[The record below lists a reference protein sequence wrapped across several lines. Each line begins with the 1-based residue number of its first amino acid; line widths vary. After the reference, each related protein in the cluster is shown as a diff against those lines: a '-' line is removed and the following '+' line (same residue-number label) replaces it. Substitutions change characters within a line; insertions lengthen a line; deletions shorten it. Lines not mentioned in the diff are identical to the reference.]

1 MPLLRGLALAH
12 WLRLT
17 VALNRQFIR
26 ARGAPMHVTSLPS
39 GPPFGRTRSFA
50 ARVAWVVVPS
60 FLAALPV
67 LLALFGGPEVK
78 QMRPDALGVAVWFVL
93 LVIAESHPVPL
104 PRGGTITI
112 ASVLDIGAILLFGP
126 WIAGALDLLTAI
138 PAQLFLLRERPAA
151 AVLNGGIYAST
162 TILAGCA
169 YLAAGGALGAPSP
182 GDFLPILLAGALYYA
197 VNTGWVSL
205 LVGAHTQESA
215 RTIWRQQFRD
225 GLLQHGLAIGFGLLF
240 AQVRV
245 AAGIPGV
252 LLLVVPLFLARYAL
266 RLYADLREDL
276 VSFVRALSTALDAVD
291 PYTHRHSVRVAGYS
305 VRVARHLALPESE
318 VEMIHYAALVHDIG
332 KIAQRPDVI
341 RKPTPLD
348 DEERRLMMRHPE
360 AGAKIVEQIRA
371 LRGAAEM
378 VRTHHWRPD
387 GKGYPPG
394 LTEAQVPLGARII
407 HVCDAFD
414 AMTSDRPYRR
424 GLPIERA
431 LSELCRHAGAQFDSE
446 IVAALVELH
455 ESGALD
461 VVRSGEEASA
471 SDLEFPE
478 PEAREASR

>member
-1 MPLLRGLALAH
+1 
-12 WLRLT
+12 
-17 VALNRQFIR
+17 
-26 ARGAPMHVTSLPS
+26 MHVTTSLPPS
-39 GPPFGRTRSFA
+39 TAFARSRSLA
-50 ARVAWVVVPS
+50 AKVAWFVVPS

-67 LLALFGGPEVK
+67 LLALFGGAEVK
-78 QMRPDALGVAVWFVL
+78 QARPDAWGIAVWFL
-93 LVIAESHPVPL
+93 LLIVAESHPVPL

-112 ASVLDIGAILLFGP
+112 ASVLDVGAILLFGP

-162 TILAGCA
+162 TILAGSA
-169 YLAAGGALGAPSP
+169 YLAAGGGLGAPRLQ
-182 GDFLPILLAGALYYA
+182 DFVPVLLAGALYYA

-205 LVGAHTQESA
+205 LVGAQTRESP

-225 GLLQHGLAIGFGLLF
+225 GLLQQALAIGFGLLF

-245 AAGIPGV
+245 AAGIVGV

-276 VSFVRALSTALDAVD
+276 VGFVRALSTALDAVD
-291 PYTHRHSVRVAGYS
+291 PYTHRHSVRVAAYS

-332 KIAQRPDVI
+332 KIAQRTDVI
-341 RKPTPLD
+341 RKPTPLTE
-348 DEERRLMMRHPE
+348 EERRLMMRHPE

-371 LRGAAEM
+371 LRAAAEM

-387 GKGYPPG
+387 GKGYPAG
-394 LTEAQVPLGARII
+394 LSEGEVPLGARII

-414 AMTSDRPYRR
+414 AMTSDRSYRR
-424 GLPIERA
+424 GLPVERA
-431 LSELCRHAGAQFDSE
+431 LNELAAKAGTEFDEE
-446 IVAALVELH
+446 IVAALIRLH
-455 ESGALD
+455 DAGILEGIREGGGDGVASGGSPGPGHD
-461 VVRSGEEASA
+461 PFEAEVA
-471 SDLEFPE
+471 Q
-478 PEAREASR
+478 AR

>member
-1 MPLLRGLALAH
+1 
-12 WLRLT
+12 
-17 VALNRQFIR
+17 
-26 ARGAPMHVTSLPS
+26 MHVTTSLPS
-39 GPPFGRTRSFA
+39 SAIHARPRSLA
-50 ARVAWVVVPS
+50 ARIGRFVVPS

-67 LLALFGGPEVK
+67 LLAIFGGPEVK
-78 QMRPDALGVAVWFVL
+78 ATRPDALGVAVWFVL

-112 ASVLDIGAILLFGP
+112 ASVLDVGAILLFGP

-169 YLAAGGALGAPSP
+169 YLAAGGALGAPRIA
-182 GDFLPILLAGALYYA
+182 DFIPILLAGSLYYA

-205 LVGAHTQESA
+205 LVGANTRESA

-291 PYTHRHSVRVAGYS
+291 PYTHRHSVRVAAYS
-305 VRVARHLALPESE
+305 VGVARQLALPESE
-318 VEMIHYAALVHDIG
+318 VEIIHYAALVHDIG

-360 AGAKIVEQIRA
+360 AGARIVGQIRA
-371 LRGAAEM
+371 LKGAAAM

-387 GKGYPPG
+387 GKGYPAG
-394 LTEAQVPLGARII
+394 LAESEVPLGARII

-424 GLPIERA
+424 GLPVPRA
-431 LSELCRHAGAQFDSE
+431 LAELRRHAGAQFDAE
-446 IVAALVELH
+446 IVEALVQLH
-455 ESGALD
+455 EAGALE
-461 VVRSGEEASA
+461 VFRNGGVEEAPDPSLEAA
-471 SDLEFPE
+471 SG
-478 PEAREASR
+478 

>member
-1 MPLLRGLALAH
+1 
-12 WLRLT
+12 
-17 VALNRQFIR
+17 
-26 ARGAPMHVTSLPS
+26 MHVTSLPS
-39 GPPFGRTRSFA
+39 STAFARSRSIA
-50 ARVAWVVVPS
+50 AKIAWIVIPS

-78 QMRPDALGVAVWFVL
+78 QTRPDPLGVAVWFVL

-126 WIAGALDLLTAI
+126 WIAGVLDLLTAI

-151 AVLNGGIYAST
+151 AILNGGIYAST
-162 TILAGCA
+162 TILAGSA
-169 YLAAGGALGAPSP
+169 YLAAGGTLGAPHL
-182 GDFLPILLAGALYYA
+182 GNFLPILIAGALYYA

-205 LVGAHTQESA
+205 VVGVNTQESP

-225 GLLQHGLAIGFGLLF
+225 GLLQHALAVGFGLLF

-252 LLLVVPLFLARYAL
+252 LLLTVPLFLARYAL

-276 VSFVRALSTALDAVD
+276 VGFVRALSTALDAVD

-305 VRVARHLALPESE
+305 VRLARHLALPESE

-341 RKPTPLD
+341 RKPTPLTE
-348 DEERRLMMRHPE
+348 EERRLMMRHPE

-371 LRGAAEM
+371 LRSAAEM

-387 GKGYPPG
+387 GKGYPSG
-394 LTEAQVPLGARII
+394 LTEAEVPLGARII

-414 AMTSDRPYRR
+414 AMTSDRSYRR
-424 GLPIERA
+424 GLPVDRA
-431 LSELCRHAGAQFDSE
+431 LEELSAKAGTEFDE
-446 IVAALVELH
+446 DIVAALVQLH
-455 ESGALD
+455 GAGALD
-461 VVRSGEEASA
+461 DVRAGG
-471 SDLEFPE
+471 E
-478 PEAREASR
+478 PEGDAALVFATEER

>member
-1 MPLLRGLALAH
+1 
-12 WLRLT
+12 
-17 VALNRQFIR
+17 
-26 ARGAPMHVTSLPS
+26 MHVTRALSSAFQVRPRSLAY
-39 GPPFGRTRSFA
+39 RI
-50 ARVAWVVVPS
+50 AWFVVPS

-67 LLALFGGPEVK
+67 LLAIFGGPEVK
-78 QMRPDALGVAVWFVL
+78 QSRPDLFGIAVWFVL

-112 ASVLDIGAILLFGP
+112 ASVLDVGAILLFGP
-126 WIAGALDLLTAI
+126 WIAGALDLVTAI

-151 AVLNGGIYAST
+151 AILNGGIYAST
-162 TILAGCA
+162 TILAGSA
-169 YLAAGGALGAPSP
+169 YLAAGGSLGAPHLS
-182 GDFLPILLAGALYYA
+182 DLLPILLAGSLYYA

-205 LVGAHTQESA
+205 LVGANTRESA

-291 PYTHRHSVRVAGYS
+291 PYTHKHSVRVAAYS
-305 VRVARHLALPESE
+305 VCVARHLALPESE

-341 RKPTPLD
+341 RKTTALD

-360 AGAKIVEQIRA
+360 AGAKIVGQIRA
-371 LRGAAEM
+371 LKGAATM

-387 GKGYPPG
+387 GKGYPVG
-394 LTEAQVPLGARII
+394 LSESEVPLGARII

-424 GLPIERA
+424 GLPVARA
-431 LSELCRHAGAQFDSE
+431 LAELQRHAGSQFDVE
-446 IVAALVELH
+446 IVAALVSLH
-455 ESGALD
+455 AAGALE
-461 VVRSGEEASA
+461 VVRNGNEESCEGQ
-471 SDLEFPE
+471 LE
-478 PEAREASR
+478 ALSR

>member
-1 MPLLRGLALAH
+1 
-12 WLRLT
+12 
-17 VALNRQFIR
+17 
-26 ARGAPMHVTSLPS
+26 MHVTTSLPS
-39 GPPFGRTRSFA
+39 STAFARSRSIA
-50 ARVAWVVVPS
+50 ARVAWFVVPS

-78 QMRPDALGVAVWFVL
+78 QTRPDAWGIVAWAVL
-93 LVIAESHPVPL
+93 LVVAESHPVPL

-112 ASVLDIGAILLFGP
+112 ASVLDVGAILLFGP
-126 WIAGALDLLTAI
+126 WVAGALDLLTAI

-162 TILAGCA
+162 TILAGSA
-169 YLAAGGALGAPSP
+169 YLAAGGTLGAPHL

-205 LVGAHTQESA
+205 LVGAHTRESP

-225 GLLQHGLAIGFGLLF
+225 GLLQQALAIGFGLLF

-245 AAGIPGV
+245 VAGIPGV
-252 LLLVVPLFLARYAL
+252 LLLTVPLFLARYAL

-276 VSFVRALSTALDAVD
+276 VGFVRALSTALDAVD

-341 RKPTPLD
+341 RKPTPLNE
-348 DEERRLMMRHPE
+348 EERRLMMLHPE

-371 LRGAAEM
+371 LRSAAEM

-387 GKGYPPG
+387 GKGYPGG
-394 LTEAQVPLGARII
+394 LTEAEVPLGARII

-414 AMTSDRPYRR
+414 AMTSDRSYRR
-424 GLPIERA
+424 GLPVARA
-431 LSELCRHAGAQFDSE
+431 LDELAAKAGTEFDEE
-446 IVAALVELH
+446 IVAALFRLH
-455 ESGALD
+455 EAGTL
-461 VVRSGEEASA
+461 EEV
-471 SDLEFPE
+471 
-478 PEAREASR
+478 REAGERPDDPTLLAAPEMP